1 VGGDDPVDN
10 ETLLVIDFM
19 NLKIKSAQSFGCTRK
34 VRVYVCVL
42 IGVSTHT
49 CISIY
54 VCIVFLKKWKRS
66 NVCVSE
72 KNGKDATC

>member
-34 VRVYVCVL
+34 VRVYVCVDRGKYSYMYKYL
-42 IGVSTHT
+42 RLY
-49 CISIY
+49 CIS
-54 VCIVFLKKWKRS
+54 KKM
-66 NVCVSE
+66 E
-72 KNGKDATC
+72 KK